1 MVSRELNEVFEYIN
15 ESVRYLRGLK
25 EDESIDSID
34 FNFDKIMSIYDNM
47 LAEID
52 YAFDSE
58 LQIDRETRTDKNWN
72 LTKLE
77 DCIEDINDWQI
88 PSDLFNEDDKE
99 EFQFLKNEYVA
110 EWNELFEELDK

>member
-1 MVSRELNEVFEYIN
+1 MISRELNDLFEYID
-15 ESVRYLRGLK
+15 ESIRYLRAMK
-25 EDESIDSID
+25 KDESIGSID

-58 LQIDRETRTDKNWN
+58 LKIDKETKTESKWN
-72 LTKLE
+72 LTRIE
-77 DCIEDINDWQI
+77 DCVEDINDWQI
-88 PSDLFNEDDKE
+88 PENLFNEDDKE

-110 EWNELFEELDK
+110 EWNELLDVLDN